1 VTVTLV
7 NVDTDLQGTVGD
19 DVFLVRRDGSG
30 NNVQVFTGDAATGT
44 PLISMPISTIDSL
57 LFETLAGDD
66 RVIVDFA
73 IGSPL
78 PGGGIQFRG
87 GDNGPAGDR
96 LIVRN
101 ASFAHGVYRANPL
114 IAGDGIVSIDGRNI
128 VLPSVEPIEVADLDS
143 FTVITPNADDTLS
156 AGIDVVAGTNFLAG
170 TSGAVML
177 SPLSFSDVSTFI
189 IDAAAQDAGAGN
201 DSLSISTIGAL
212 PRDLGFLQYRS
223 GTGAN
228 TLSIQSGIA
237 RIDSTVAPSGTLDT
251 NVAQGGAIVTHH
263 FRQSSLTLGDF
274 SRASV
279 IPDGT
284 SAGTSVLNN
293 LNTAATAILDLTDND
308 LVLKPTAVN
317 KPAMFGTLYERLKSG
332 YAGGAWNGN
341 GLTSSAAQ
349 SSTDTTLALVDNAIL
364 GLTQFSG
371 EPVDENSILI
381 KHTYYGDIDLN
392 GAVDPDDLTVL
403 ANNFGRTS
411 GATHV
416 DGDIDFNGTVDAD
429 DLTVFANNF
438 LKGVGAPLAVGG
450 AKDEVPAAAGR
461 TDDEPLIDLLAR
473 EIAQSMVISTGES
486 VADARLA
493 VARRGPFLALA

>member
-1 VTVTLV
+1 
-7 NVDTDLQGTVGD
+7 
-19 DVFLVRRDGSG
+19 
-30 NNVQVFTGDAATGT
+30 
-44 PLISMPISTIDSL
+44 
-57 LFETLAGDD
+57 
-66 RVIVDFA
+66 
-73 IGSPL
+73 
-78 PGGGIQFRG
+78 
-87 GDNGPAGDR
+87 
-96 LIVRN
+96 
-101 ASFAHGVYRANPL
+101 
-114 IAGDGIVSIDGRNI
+114 
-128 VLPSVEPIEVADLDS
+128 
-143 FTVITPNADDTLS
+143 
-156 AGIDVVAGTNFLAG
+156 
-170 TSGAVML
+170 
-177 SPLSFSDVSTFI
+177 
-189 IDAAAQDAGAGN
+189 
-201 DSLSISTIGAL
+201 
-212 PRDLGFLQYRS
+212 
-223 GTGAN
+223 
-228 TLSIQSGIA
+228 
-237 RIDSTVAPSGTLDT
+237 
-251 NVAQGGAIVTHH
+251 
-263 FRQSSLTLGDF
+263 
-274 SRASV
+274 
-279 IPDGT
+279 
-284 SAGTSVLNN
+284 
-293 LNTAATAILDLTDND
+293 
-308 LVLKPTAVN
+308 
-317 KPAMFGTLYERLKSG
+317 MFGTLYERLKSG

-341 GLTSSAAQ
+341 GLTSSTAQ
-349 SSTDTTLALVDNAIL
+349 SNSDTTLALVDNAIL